1 MLSEEFL
8 CLESTFSAF
17 IVILMEKKVDPLLI
31 SLQQLSKS

>member
-8 CLESTFSAF
+8 CLESTFYAF
-17 IVILMEKKVDPLLI
+17 IVIRMEKKVDPLLI